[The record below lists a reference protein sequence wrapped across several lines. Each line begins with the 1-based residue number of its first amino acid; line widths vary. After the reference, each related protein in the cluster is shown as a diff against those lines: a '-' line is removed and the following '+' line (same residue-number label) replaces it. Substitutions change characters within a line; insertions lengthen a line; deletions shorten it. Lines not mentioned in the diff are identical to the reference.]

1 MNLRFR
7 LLSGALLLCAALC
20 SCSLFYTEL
29 DSYPCPPQG
38 TALRYENFGAPF
50 MNSYCQSC
58 HSADSADRKGAP
70 GEFIFDTPEQ
80 IQRHRARIFVR
91 SAAGNDSMP
100 PGPDDPSAEERTKL
114 AEWLACGAP
123 K

>member
-1 MNLRFR
+1 MFRFPDV
-7 LLSGALLLCAALC
+7 ALLCLLGVSACG
-20 SCSLFYTEL
+20 LFYSEL

-38 TALRYENFGAPF
+38 TTLRYGNFGAPF
-50 MNSYCQSC
+50 MDSHCQSC
-58 HSADSADRKGAP
+58 HGSQSIDRRGAP
-70 GEFIFDTPEQ
+70 GEFIFDSVEQ

-100 PGPDDPSAEERTKL
+100 PGPDDPSEEDRIKL

-123 K
+123 P